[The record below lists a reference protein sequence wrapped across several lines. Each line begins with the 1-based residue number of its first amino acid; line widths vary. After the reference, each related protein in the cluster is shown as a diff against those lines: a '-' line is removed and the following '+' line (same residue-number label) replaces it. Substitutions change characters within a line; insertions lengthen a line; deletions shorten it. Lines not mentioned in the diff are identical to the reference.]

1 MEAYNHQKILQQN
14 TQRQLNELNSL
25 RGRADDIILSIWNEV
40 EAKFADRPD
49 EERRRLAAEYGVV
62 YVYRK
67 NELREMAL
75 VQRNLAALFGEQ

>member
-1 MEAYNHQKILQQN
+1 MVKVRYHQFVEAYNHQKILQQN

-62 YVYRK
+62 
-67 NELREMAL
+67 
-75 VQRNLAALFGEQ
+75 